1 MSGVTIH
8 VCLKNLAT
16 CSYILIMSKIAAIV
30 GRPNVGKST
39 LFNRMTESQA
49 AIVNEVSG
57 VTRDRHYGKAIW
69 NGVEFS
75 VVDTGGFVED
85 SEDMFESEINRQ
97 VKLAISEAD
106 VIIFMVD
113 VEEGIHGLDK
123 DVALMLRKVQKRVIL
138 VVNKVDNN
146 KRLLNAPEFYGLGLG
161 EYFPISSA
169 NGSGTGDLL
178 DEIVKNLP
186 VTTEEKEE
194 EITRVAIV
202 GRPNVGKSSL
212 ANTMLDEERNIVTPV
227 AGTTRD
233 SIHSLYNKFN
243 TRFLLIDTAGLR
255 KKAKVEEDI
264 EFYSVLR
271 SVRAIEESDLCLL
284 LLDATR
290 GIESQDLSI
299 LSIIQ
304 KNNKGVIILV
314 NKWDLVE
321 KDQASAKHYEQEIK
335 SRTEPFTDYPVL
347 FISAITKQRIHKVLE
362 VIMTVYENRRRKIPT
377 SKLNEVMLKYVSDTP
392 PPSIKGKHIKIKYVT
407 QIPAAYPTFA
417 FFCNFP
423 QYVKES
429 YKRFVE
435 NRLRESFELTGAP
448 AKIYFRKK

>member
-1 MSGVTIH
+1 
-8 VCLKNLAT
+8 
-16 CSYILIMSKIAAIV
+16 MSKIAAIV

-39 LFNRMTESQA
+39 LFNRMTESRA

-57 VTRDRHYGKAIW
+57 VTRDRHYGKVIW
-69 NGVEFS
+69 NGVDFS
-75 VVDTGGFVED
+75 VVDTGGFVENSD
-85 SEDMFESEINRQ
+85 DVFESEINRQ

-113 VEEGIHGLDK
+113 VEEGVHELDRA
-123 DVALMLRKVQKRVIL
+123 VAGMLRKVQKKVIT

-146 KRLLNAPEFYGLGLG
+146 KRLLDAPEFYALGLG
-161 EYFPISSA
+161 DYITISSA
-169 NGSGTGDLL
+169 NGSGTGELL
-178 DEIVKNLP
+178 DEIVRHLP
-186 VTTEEKEE
+186 VTVDEPEP
-194 EITRVAIV
+194 EIPRVAIV

-212 ANTMLDEERNIVTPV
+212 ANTLLDEERNIVTPV

-243 TRFLLIDTAGLR
+243 TSFLLIDTAGLR
-255 KKAKVEEDI
+255 KKAKVDEDI
-264 EFYSVLR
+264 EFYSILR
-271 SVRAIEESDLCLL
+271 AIRSIEESDLCLL
-284 LLDATR
+284 LIDATR

-314 NKWDLVE
+314 NKWDLIE
-321 KDQASAKHYEQEIK
+321 KDQHSTKHIEEEIR
-335 SRTEPFTDYPVL
+335 SRTEPFTDYPIL
-347 FISAITKQRIHKVLE
+347 FISAITKQRVHKVLE
-362 VIMTVYENRRRKIPT
+362 LITEVYENRRRKIPT
-377 SKLNEVMLKYVSDTP
+377 SKLNEVMLKYISETP
-392 PPSIKGKHIKIKYVT
+392 PPSLKGKHVKIKYVT

-423 QYVKES
+423 QYVMES

-435 NRLRESFELTGAP
+435 NRLRENFQLTGAP
-448 AKIYFRKK
+448 VKIFFRKK

>member
-1 MSGVTIH
+1 
-8 VCLKNLAT
+8 
-16 CSYILIMSKIAAIV
+16 MSKIAAIV

-39 LFNRMTESQA
+39 LFNRLTESRA
-49 AIVNEVSG
+49 AIVNEESG

-69 NGVEFS
+69 NGIEFS

-85 SEDMFESEINRQ
+85 SDDVFESEINRQ

-113 VEEGIHGLDK
+113 VTEGVHELDK
-123 DVALMLRKVQKRVIL
+123 AVAIMLRKVEKKVIT

-146 KRLLNAPEFYGLGLG
+146 QRLLDAVEFYNLGLG
-161 EYFPISSA
+161 EYFAISSA

-178 DEIVKNLP
+178 DEIVKHLP
-186 VTTEEKEE
+186 ETADDQEE
-194 EITRVAIV
+194 EIPRVAVV

-212 ANTMLDEERNIVTPV
+212 ANTLLGEERNIVTPV

-284 LLDATR
+284 LIDATR
-290 GIESQDLSI
+290 GLESQDLNI

-304 KNNKGVIILV
+304 KNNKGLIILV

-321 KDQASAKHYEQEIK
+321 KDHTTTKSFEAGIR
-335 SRTEPFTDYPVL
+335 SRTEPFTDYPIL
-347 FISAITKQRIHKVLE
+347 FISAIKKQRVHKVLE
-362 VIMTVYENRRRKIPT
+362 LVMTVYENRRRKIPT
-377 SKLNEVMLKYVSDTP
+377 SQLNEVMLKYVSDTP

-407 QIPAAYPTFA
+407 QLPAAYPVFA
-417 FFCNFP
+417 FFCNYP
-423 QYVKES
+423 QYIRES
-429 YKRFVE
+429 YRRFVE
-435 NRLRESFELTGAP
+435 NRLRESFALTGAP